1 MKERALRMERVD
13 APIIPTIAALSRQ
26 TPGTISLGQGVVSYG
41 PPPDAVGRLPAM
53 LADPQLHK
61 YQSVSGYPPLL
72 DEIRS
77 KLARENGLDTQ
88 GVSLVT
94 VTAGSNMAFLNS
106 VLAVADPGDEFIL
119 PMPFYFNQEMAIRM
133 CGCEPVLVP
142 TLADW
147 SLDVD
152 ALAAAITPR
161 TRAIVTVSPNNPTG
175 AVYSEADLRA
185 VNALCARAGI
195 YHFSDEAYEY
205 FTYDGARH
213 FSPGAIPGAHAHT
226 LSFYSMSKNFGM
238 ASWRVGYVVF
248 PAHLAQAMDKVQDTN
263 LICAPVPSQLLAL
276 EALRLGKAWVQEK
289 VEDLARVRSAV
300 YASLEQLGDLVRFPR
315 TRGAFYV
322 LMRLARRG
330 RRAGVQ
336 PDADRKAQ
344 GRDHSRLR
352 IRPHGHAPRQL
363 SAPVLRRPGRGHR
376 RRGRAALRRGG
387 EGLVFGPLRLT
398 RVDPPRST
406 VLELS

>member
-13 APIIPTIAALSRQ
+13 APIIPTIAALTRQ

-41 PPPDAVGRLPAM
+41 PPPEAIGRLPAL
-53 LADPQLHK
+53 LADAQLHK
-61 YQSVSGYPPLL
+61 YQPVSGYAPLL
-72 DEIRS
+72 EAIRS
-77 KLARENGLDTQ
+77 KLASENGLHTQ
-88 GVSLVT
+88 GVSQVI

-119 PMPFYFNQEMAIRM
+119 TTPFYFNQEMAIRM

-142 TLADW
+142 TRADW

-175 AVYSEADLRA
+175 AVYTEADLRS

-205 FTYDGARH
+205 FTFEGARH
-213 FSPGAIPGAHAHT
+213 FSPGSIPGAHAHT

-248 PAHLAQAMDKVQDTN
+248 PSHLAEAMDKVQDTN

-276 EALRLGKAWVQEK
+276 EALRLGKPWVQGK
-289 VEDLARVRSAV
+289 VEELARVRSAV
-300 YASLEQLGDLVRFPR
+300 YASLAQLGDLVRFPR
-315 TRGAFYV
+315 TQGAFYV
-322 LMRLARRG
+322 LMRLPGVDDALAFNRTLIEKHKVATIPGFAFGLTDTRRDNYQRLSYG
-330 RRAGVQ
+330 ALDAATVAEGVQRYVAGV
-336 PDADRKAQ
+336 KEWY
-344 GRDHSRLR
+344 
-352 IRPHGHAPRQL
+352 
-363 SAPVLRRPGRGHR
+363 SA
-376 RRGRAALRRGG
+376 
-387 EGLVFGPLRLT
+387 
-398 RVDPPRST
+398 
-406 VLELS
+406 